1 MTPQRPCAAGSS
13 GAPVP
18 SQGANHRASS
28 LTSSPACSATRSR
41 SSVSKTTAELRT
53 ELEENTA
60 ALARIDAEQAAL
72 RLAAIELVRKGQ
84 KQLAALDK
92 VTAPLESKRQRILAE
107 LNERHARTLD
117 RWEIDTRYRWE
128 TSNRYLIG
136 REHNWCTHVAWLRVG
151 LWLPQ
156 PRWFLD
162 INTYS
167 NGIKGGQYDLGPPVE
182 SDPNDGARVRALADA
197 LLIKAGCLL
206 TEQEGE
212 ST

>member
-1 MTPQRPCAAGSS
+1 
-13 GAPVP
+13 
-18 SQGANHRASS
+18 
-28 LTSSPACSATRSR
+28 
-41 SSVSKTTAELRT
+41 VSKTTAELRT

-72 RLAAIELVRKGQ
+72 RSAAIELVRKGQ